1 MTTVNVK
8 EAAASF
14 PTLLAAVEEKGE
26 TVVICREGKP
36 VAELKAAAQ
45 HPKVDRLKPNPDLK
59 PLWVAPD
66 FDPAAPATE
75 NEWPEANR

>member
-1 MTTVNVK
+1 MTTVNVQ

-36 VAELKAAAQ
+36 IAELKAAAQ

-59 PLWVAPD
+59 PIAINY
-66 FDPAAPATE
+66 DPTE
-75 NEWPEANR
+75 PLSEDEWPSEFR